1 MVYDNIAKFFV
12 SCNVLPNDPENKH
25 YHAGLHRI
33 LLFHTW
39 QDLHLLQVFELLLG
53 LGIIKVTVSFDT
65 VLELCVQCNDLH

>member
-1 MVYDNIAKFFV
+1 MVYDSIAKFFV
-12 SCNVLPNDPENKH
+12 SCKVLPNDPENKH

-39 QDLHLLQVFELLLG
+39 QDLHHLQVFELLLG